1 MEEKIRALVEITEE
15 SAIRAGLKTFG
26 KQIVAVDPA
35 TLSKEQREEFLTC
48 FKESYYDHEYK
59 IRNPHLIQLGN
70 GCCTCT
76 EIIGTNLITID
87 DETVRYL
94 MDLRIF
100 AREQY
105 AEKLLIKAKKEAE
118 ETEQRIIELIATP
131 VEKIIANIGYG
142 NDPFEIRIRYFH
154 GLPADDP
161 RVMKKRAEIME
172 IVDAKNKEHHA
183 KRAEKEA
190 EKVKAA
196 ERRQAQLD
204 DWVNN
209 YGTDNQKAR
218 HALNLLPEN
227 EILDAL
233 RNKAFECLDSC
244 ERFEHLA
251 DDDVCIC
258 EYDDGQSH
266 VEYESMQSEEA
277 TDYQFD
283 KMSEIMA
290 LIPKTT
296 DVYTAQMID
305 YIGECSM
312 CGNKVVRKSVRI
324 EVVVGELTFSR
335 EYAV

>member
-1 MEEKIRALVEITEE
+1 
-15 SAIRAGLKTFG
+15 
-26 KQIVAVDPA
+26 
-35 TLSKEQREEFLTC
+35 
-48 FKESYYDHEYK
+48 
-59 IRNPHLIQLGN
+59 
-70 GCCTCT
+70 
-76 EIIGTNLITID
+76 
-87 DETVRYL
+87 

-105 AEKLLIKAKKEAE
+105 AEKLRIKAIKEAE
-118 ETEQRIIELIATP
+118 KTEQKIIELVATP
-131 VEKIIANIGYG
+131 VEKIIANTGYG

-172 IVDAKNKEHHA
+172 IVDAKNNEHQA
-183 KRAEKEA
+183 KLDEK
-190 EKVKAA
+190 
-196 ERRQAQLD
+196 RQAIAAAADRYDAQLN
-204 DWVNN
+204 DWVRD

-218 HALNLLPEN
+218 HALGLLPEK

-233 RNKAFECLDSC
+233 RNKAFEALDSC
-244 ERFEHLA
+244 ARFERLK

-258 EYDDGQSH
+258 EYDDGEPH

-305 YIGECSM
+305 HIGECSR
-312 CGNKVVRKSVRI
+312 CGNKVVSKSVRI
-324 EVVVGELTFSR
+324 EVVIGELTFSR